1 MLLNLQVAAS
11 VLSLSL
17 LNGRAIAA
25 IPFYTLPDCTKEP
38 LSKNG
43 ICDTSLSPSQR
54 AAALVAALTPQEKVG
69 NLVR

>member
-11 VLSLSL
+11 ALSLSL
-17 LNGRAIAA
+17 LNGLA
-25 IPFYTLPDCTKEP
+25 LPDCTKGP

-43 ICDTSLSPSQR
+43 ICDTSLSPAKR
-54 AAALVAALTPQEKVG
+54 AAALVAALTPEEKVG